1 WGASLEQNSEH
12 PIAAGI
18 VNTAMDRDIALK
30 PITEF
35 NSITGKGIEGI
46 IEGKKVN
53 AVSPGIVNS
62 HNMDHDKQKFN
73 EMTEEGKT
81 VIYVLLDDELIGM
94 IALEHIIR
102 DSATA
107 PIT

>member
-1 WGASLEQNSEH
+1 RSHIEYVLDKTVTDTEGKVGVTAMVASEGFSEEEILTWGASLKQNSEH

-53 AVSPGIVNS
+53 AVSPGFVNS
-62 HNMDHDKQKFN
+62 HNMD
-73 EMTEEGKT
+73 
-81 VIYVLLDDELIGM
+81 Y
-94 IALEHIIR
+94 
-102 DSATA
+102 
-107 PIT
+107 